1 MVFCICNIVGA
12 YLKMSNKEKRHNKRW
27 LISRLKTS
35 GSKRRYVN
43 DGDYSDTRNS
53 KKNKN
58 WDALPAFEGMG
69 QSFKF
74 FNSKINYG
82 LLIRFLRGQNG
93 SNWNDVQK
101 EISERIPTNLS
112 EYKDCVKWFVA
123 DLIEEREGGIWDK
136 REQKYLLLNPDEPYD
151 WNTHVYKEFY
161 VDPDSNVL
169 VKIADFPSNRKTK
182 GMDTEELRKFRETE
196 RKTKLTEKQFKKLE
210 QKKVEQEVEAI
221 LLQKEE

>member
-1 MVFCICNIVGA
+1 
-12 YLKMSNKEKRHNKRW
+12 MSNKGKRHNKRW

-43 DGDYSDTRNS
+43 DGDYSDTRNT

-58 WDALPAFEGMG
+58 TNWDELPTFEGMG

-82 LLIRFLRGQNG
+82 LLIRFLRGKNG

-101 EISERIPTNLS
+101 EVSERIPSNLS
-112 EYKDCVKWFVA
+112 EYKDCLKWFVA
-123 DLIEEREGGIWDK
+123 DLIEKREDGLWDK
-136 REQKYLLLNPDEPYD
+136 REQKYLLLNPNEPYD
-151 WNTHVYKEFY
+151 WNIHISKEFY
-161 VDPDSNVL
+161 VDPDSNEL

-182 GMDTEELRKFRETE
+182 GMSSEELRKFRETE
-196 RKTKLTEKQFKKLE
+196 KNLKLKEKQFKILE
-210 QKKVEQEVEAI
+210 QKKVEREVEVI
-221 LLQKEE
+221 LKNKEE

>member
-1 MVFCICNIVGA
+1 
-12 YLKMSNKEKRHNKRW
+12 MSNKGNKHNKRW

-58 WDALPAFEGMG
+58 WDELPHFEGMG

-82 LLIRFLRGQNG
+82 LLIRFLRGKNG
-93 SNWNDVQK
+93 SNWNDVEK
-101 EISERIPTNLS
+101 EVSERIPSNLS
-112 EYKDCVKWFVA
+112 EYKDCLKWFVA
-123 DLIEEREGGIWDK
+123 DLIEKREDRIWDK
-136 REQKYLLLNPDEPYD
+136 REQKYLLLNPNETYD
-151 WNTHVYKEFY
+151 WNVHVSKEFY

-169 VKIADFPSNRKTK
+169 VKIVDFPSKRKTK
-182 GMDTEELRKFRETE
+182 GMSTEELREFRESE
-196 RKTKLTEKQFKKLE
+196 RRSKLAEKQFKKLE
-210 QKKVEQEVEAI
+210 QKKVEQKVEEI
-221 LLQKEE
+221 LKIKEE